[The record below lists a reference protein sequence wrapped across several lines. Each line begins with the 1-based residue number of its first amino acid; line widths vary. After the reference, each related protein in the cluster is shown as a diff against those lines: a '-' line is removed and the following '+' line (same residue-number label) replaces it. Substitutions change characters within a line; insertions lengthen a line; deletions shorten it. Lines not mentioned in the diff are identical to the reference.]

1 MSQPPRDFEMEFLQS
16 ETGGDPL
23 YIDMAIAVIIGNHKD
38 SVPLTQQAID
48 RGDAPTAILNQGLV
62 AGMAIV
68 GERFRKNEIFVPE
81 VLIAARAMKAAMV
94 LLRPLLTLTGAK
106 PLGLAV
112 MGTVRGD
119 LHDIGKNIVGMM
131 WEGAG
136 MQIIEL
142 GVDVS
147 AEKFV
152 KAVREHK
159 PQVVGL
165 SAMLTTTMLNMK
177 VTIDALKAAGL
188 RDSIKVLVGGAPVS
202 KKFAAEIGADGWGE
216 NASHAVELVKQ
227 MLKAESEAPTP
238 ADAPAGA
245 AVSR

>member
-1 MSQPPRDFEMEFLQS
+1 MSQPPRDFEMEFLQQ
-16 ETGGDPL
+16 ECGGDPVYL
-23 YIDMAIAVIIGNHKD
+23 QIAISVITGNQKE

-62 AGMAIV
+62 AGMAVV

-94 LLRPLLTLTGAK
+94 LLRPLLTQTGAK
-106 PLGLAV
+106 PIGLAV
-112 MGTVRGD
+112 MGTVKGD

-136 MQIIEL
+136 MQIVEL

-152 KAVREHK
+152 KAVREHR
-159 PQVVGL
+159 PQVLGL

-188 RDSIKVLVGGAPVS
+188 RDSVKVLVGGAPVS

-216 NASHAVELVKQ
+216 NASHAVTLVKQ
-227 MLKAESEAPTP
+227 VLAVEGEAP
-238 ADAPAGA
+238 AEAPA
-245 AVSR
+245 AVSSA